1 MENFKNISDF
11 FALFWGNDIWKSI
24 AFKTNEKAVDIID
37 QNLENSS
44 NEEEFQDEMEE
55 EEGNK
60 DEIDEDEQDEIDGD
74 NLSKC
79 EDHISNEE
87 ESLENDEFI
96 RNEKAY
102 QLDSSGCCR
111 NKNFL

>member
-11 FALFWGNDIWKSI
+11 FALFWGNDICKSI
-24 AFKTNEKAVDIID
+24 AFKTNEKAADIID

-44 NEEEFQDEMEE
+44 NKEEFQDEMEE

-60 DEIDEDEQDEIDGD
+60 DKIDED

-96 RNEKAY
+96 RNEKAEPETY
-102 QLDSSGCCR
+102 QFDSSRCCR